1 MKVKIFSLVA
11 VAVAL
16 ALLSSV
22 VVSEMSTNSQVY
34 GYKGGNKGC
43 VDEGP
48 GYHHSDGKC
57 IKTFGQNP
65 E

>member
-1 MKVKIFSLVA
+1 MNVKILSLVA

-34 GYKGGNKGC
+34 AYKGGGKGC
-43 VDEGP
+43 PDDQQ
-48 GYHHSDGKC
+48 GYLHSHNHAC
-57 IKTFGQNP
+57 LKTFPQ
-65 E
+65 